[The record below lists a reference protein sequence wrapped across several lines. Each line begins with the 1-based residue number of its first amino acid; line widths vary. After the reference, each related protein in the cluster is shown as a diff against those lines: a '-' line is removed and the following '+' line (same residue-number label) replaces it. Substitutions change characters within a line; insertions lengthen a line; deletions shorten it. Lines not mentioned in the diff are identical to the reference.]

1 MGKTAT
7 GKSMGRRG
15 LRSRHR
21 KEALQWMRLLWG
33 FFHFLESGSPCNAA
47 VARAVSERASRGMW
61 TATHESYA
69 RTMFARVLKYVTHP
83 RRTMDRGTAKLN
95 DLISR
100 IRVSKYDPSQPFEEA
115 LPGAKP
121 VDPNRISLP
130 TQAAIINPADHLTGK
145 RLAEFVT
152 SLCTAKD
159 PKPCHK
165 VDPDDWPTFLKKLHD
180 ANIIVFLPWDEVLR
194 EGGKPVK
201 GGLFCVAHKI
211 SSDRLINDRRPLN
224 AREHRLKWCDLPKDP
239 SESVRGSGDDLSNYF
254 YVPAKWFVWE
264 IQMGLE
270 PPTKLCCSQRAA

>member
-1 MGKTAT
+1 M
-7 GKSMGRRG
+7 
-15 LRSRHR
+15 
-21 KEALQWMRLLWG
+21 G
-33 FFHFLESGSPCNAA
+33 FFNFLESGSPCNAA
-47 VARAVSERASRGMW
+47 AARAVSERASRGMW

-83 RRTMDRGTAKLN
+83 RGTMDRGNGKLN

-115 LPGAKP
+115 LSGAKP

-145 RLAEFVT
+145 RLAEFVFMPEWVPT

-159 PKPCHK
+159 PKTCHK
-165 VDPDDWPTFLKKLHD
+165 VDPHDWPTLLKKLHD
-180 ANIIVFLPWDEVLR
+180 ANMIVFLPWDEVLR

-211 SSDRLINDRRPLN
+211 YSDRLINDRRPLN
-224 AREHRLKWCDLPKDP
+224 AREHRLKWCDLPKEP